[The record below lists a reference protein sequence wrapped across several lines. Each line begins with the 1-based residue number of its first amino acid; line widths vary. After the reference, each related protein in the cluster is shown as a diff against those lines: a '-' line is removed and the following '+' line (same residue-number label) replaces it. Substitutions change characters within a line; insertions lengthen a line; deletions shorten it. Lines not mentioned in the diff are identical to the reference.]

1 MTPIFIKHRAIK
13 LLSDREL
20 YDNHPDPG
28 RLFALIYQHNNIN
41 KSRYI
46 PKWAK
51 HYKGI
56 VDVVYIN
63 IYNPYIIIR
72 VIPRFIAST
81 TDNLYEPN
89 IDEVLQLL
97 TYDEVKNKYPEY
109 IV

>member
-1 MTPIFIKHRAIK
+1 MTPSFIKHRAIK

-20 YDNHPDPG
+20 YDNHPDLG
-28 RLFALIYQHNNIN
+28 RLFALIYQHNNN

-81 TDNLYEPN
+81 TENLYEPD

-97 TYDEVKNKYPEY
+97 AYDEVKNRYPEY

>member
-20 YDNHPDPG
+20 YDNHPDLG
-28 RLFALIYQHNNIN
+28 RLFALIYQHND
-41 KSRYI
+41 KSRHI

-81 TDNLYEPN
+81 ADNLYEPS

-97 TYDEVKNKYPEY
+97 AYDEVKNRYPEY

>member
-1 MTPIFIKHRAIK
+1 MTPNFIKHRAIK

-20 YDNHPDPG
+20 YDNHPDPD
-28 RLFALIYQHNNIN
+28 RLFALIYQHNN

-56 VDVVYIN
+56 VDVVYID
-63 IYNPYIIIR
+63 IYNPYVVIR
-72 VIPRFIAST
+72 VIPRFIASIA
-81 TDNLYEPN
+81 DNLYEPN
-89 IDEVLQLL
+89 TDEILQLL
-97 TYDEVKNKYPEY
+97 TYDEVKNRYPEY